1 MNIIK
6 TIKSEID
13 TLPKNAK
20 SWVFAYSGGVDSCVM
35 TEIVSKMKPANVS
48 LKLIH
53 VNHGLGQKE
62 AVLWA
67 EQARMTAEKIG
78 AEFITTEFNMDE
90 NKSGIEEEA
99 RQLRYD
105 FITSH
110 LNENDVLFM
119 GHHKNDQAE
128 TILFRIFRGTG
139 IRGLTGIPKQRR
151 IGNGLLFRP
160 MINVSRQEI
169 YDYAIQNN
177 IHWYEDDSN
186 IDTQFS
192 RNFLRQDVLPLIQ
205 SRWSKLLDHL
215 SSLAGKAAEMHELC
229 TEIAEEDFNRISY
242 YNEVND
248 LSIDCNKLQELSF
261 NRQKNLISY
270 ILDQKLNINQ
280 ESKTFKNTLQ
290 VLLKENKCCSKVRRL
305 ELKNA
310 LILNNGKTITL
321 QIKKPH

>member
-1 MNIIK
+1 MNIIE
-6 TIKSEID
+6 TIKSEIN
-13 TLPKNAK
+13 TLPENSN

-35 TEIVSKMKPANVS
+35 TDIVSKLKPDHIS

-62 AVLWA
+62 ASLWA
-67 EQARMTAEKIG
+67 EQARLTAEKIG

-90 NKSGIEEEA
+90 TKSGIEEEA

-110 LNENDVLFM
+110 LNEGDVLFM

-128 TILFRIFRGTG
+128 TILFRLFRGTG
-139 IRGLTGIPKQRR
+139 VRGLTGIPKQRP
-151 IGNGLLFRP
+151 IGKGLLFRP
-160 MINVSRQEI
+160 MLNVSRQDI
-169 YDYAIQNN
+169 YDYAINHN

-186 IDTQFS
+186 VDTQFS
-192 RNFLRQDVLPLIQ
+192 RNFLRHDVLPLIQ
-205 SRWSKLLDHL
+205 SRWGKLLDHL
-215 SSLAGKAAEMHELC
+215 SALSGKAAEMHELC
-229 TEIAEEDFNRISY
+229 IEIATEDFNRLSY
-242 YNEVND
+242 YNEIGD
-248 LSIDCNKLQELSF
+248 LSIDCDRLQELSV
-261 NRQKNLISY
+261 NRQKNLVSY
-270 ILDQKLNINQ
+270 ILESKLNINQ

-305 ELKNA
+305 ELKNT
-310 LILNNGKTITL
+310 LILNNGKTITI